1 MQETQVPSLG
11 REDPLEKGTATHS
24 SILAWRSPWTQEPG
38 RLQSLEF
45 TASQT
50 QLSDWH
56 FHFHYKHRGVCWVLE
71 DGFQIFKKIPL
82 ETGVFFRSLIDYIFL
97 AHPSDAFQP
106 HPQLSAPHFFS
117 LRSSVSSPPSQCLP
131 AFPGCLLFLNEFA
144 FLPLFSGSPTL
155 PPGSRDSFHLKCV
168 HLSHLSPQKLFQ
180 VRYSSSTLKTTK
192 ASTCLGILWNGKT
205 FVQLLPTDRSGFGRP
220 FRLAQ
225 KLSWS

>member
-11 REDPLEKGTATHS
+11 WEDPLEKGTATHS

-38 RLQSLEF
+38 RLRSLEF

-106 HPQLSAPHFFS
+106 RPQLSAPHFFS
-117 LRSSVSSPPSQCLP
+117 LRSSVSSPPSQGLP
-131 AFPGCLLFLNEFA
+131 ASRGCLLFLNEFA
-144 FLPLFSGSPTL
+144 FLPLFSRSPTL
-155 PPGSRDSFHLKCV
+155 PPGCPGRLPFKMRASQPSQ
-168 HLSHLSPQKLFQ
+168 S
-180 VRYSSSTLKTTK
+180 TK
-192 ASTCLGILWNGKT
+192 AI
-205 FVQLLPTDRSGFGRP
+205 SGTVF
-220 FRLAQ
+220 
-225 KLSWS
+225 KLHIKNNQSKHMPGNFMER